1 MWSIAELKSRGKQAF
16 RANYWQS
23 VAVSFVMAIFA
34 GGTASAASNR
44 VQSTTSEVT
53 VEGAGV
59 SPEQAAFLAAVVLG
73 VIFTVGI
80 VGSIVHAL
88 LANPIEVGGRR
99 FFEKNANDPTTQ
111 FNTMFEGFQD
121 YGRVLVTMLIR
132 DVFIL
137 LWTLLLII
145 PGAMKAYSYRLV
157 PYLVKDRPEL
167 SPMEVLAESEALMRG
182 NRWQAFVMDLSFLG
196 WLLLGVVTLNLGNIF
211 WTFPYQDNADA
222 ALYEELCRQNA

>member
-211 WTFPYQDNADA
+211 WTNPYMNATDA
-222 ALYEELCRQNA
+222 ELYRTLTGQA

>member
-211 WTFPYQDNADA
+211 WTNPYMNATDA
-222 ALYEELCRQNA
+222 ALYQELTGRA

>member
-145 PGAMKAYSYRLV
+145 PGVMKAYSYRLV

-196 WLLLGVVTLNLGNIF
+196 WLLLCDGPVVPRLAPSGRRHAQPGQHLLDQ
-211 WTFPYQDNADA
+211 P
-222 ALYEELCRQNA
+222 LHERH

>member
-59 SPEQAAFLAAVVLG
+59 SPEQAAFIAAVVLG
-73 VIFTVGI
+73 VVFTVGI

-211 WTFPYQDNADA
+211 WTNPYMNATDA
-222 ALYEELCRQNA
+222 ALYQELTGRA